1 MKHKIGIIIAVQI
14 SIIASSF
21 LVLAI
26 YQNQST
32 YLGNTINTSGMN
44 RYLSEL
50 LYAKTMDYL
59 QSDSQTSPIGVI
71 RNIDMNI
78 YSLSHIGAL
87 PPQVLYPVPSNE
99 NSKIIVVPPE
109 FSNDF
114 NQVQDKWT
122 AYRADIVY
130 MLDSKEKNA
139 ARIDTSKLQQE
150 SMAFIVADNNLTAD
164 LSTYSKQQSQNL
176 IILQFSF
183 LIINVFTSF
192 FLLRMIMRII
202 KQDYA
207 KSMLL
212 DQTLS
217 KQKQLVSDIRLST
230 LQKDVLGCFFDD
242 MTEDLHKLKKQIQ
255 VREDPIENKNNNIVL
270 NQITDVLLTRINQL
284 AESKKELEDQK
295 SYYQHLN
302 KKLENSISI
311 SSKDGKKNEIRKTE
325 DLITVMQ
332 SYVDRINILTQTQKL
347 PPHLGKNLTVAIEEI
362 IDHLSMIK

>member
-1 MKHKIGIIIAVQI
+1 MKHKVGVIIAVQI
-14 SIIASSF
+14 AIISSSF
-21 LVLAI
+21 LVLSV

-44 RYLSEL
+44 RYLAEL
-50 LYAKTMDYL
+50 LYARTMDYL
-59 QSDSQTSPIGVI
+59 QSDNQTPPTEVM

-78 YSLSHIGAL
+78 YSLSHVGAL
-87 PPQVLYPVPSNE
+87 PPQVLFPMQSNE
-99 NSKIIVVPPE
+99 NAITMVVPSE

-114 NQVQDKWT
+114 KQVQDKW
-122 AYRADIVY
+122 AVYRTDTVY
-130 MLDSKEKNA
+130 MLDSKDKNA
-139 ARIDTSKLQQE
+139 VKANTSKLQE
-150 SMAFIVADNNLTAD
+150 ENMAFIVADNNLTVD

-183 LIINVFTSF
+183 LIVNVCTNF
-192 FLLRMIMRII
+192 FLLRMMMKII

-217 KQKQLVSDIRLST
+217 KQQQLISESRLST
-230 LQKDVLGCFFDD
+230 LQKDILGCFFDD

-255 VREDPIENKNNNIVL
+255 IREDPIENRNNKIVL
-270 NQITDVLLTRINQL
+270 NQITDMLLTRINQL
-284 AESKKELEDQK
+284 AESKQELEDQK
-295 SYYQHLN
+295 SYYRHLN

-311 SSKDGKKNEIRKTE
+311 LSKDGKKNEIKKTE
-325 DLITVMQ
+325 DLIAVMQ

-362 IDHLSMIK
+362 IDHLSVIK